1 MRTHSNQGA
10 IPALTLAALGIVYG
24 DIGTSPLY
32 AFKEAFNGGHAIPLT
47 SGNVYGVLSMMFWS
61 VMIIVAIKYVVIML
75 RFDNR
80 GDGGVLALLS
90 YSVNVL
96 RERPKLAW
104 VVTVLGAFSAS
115 MFYGDA
121 VITPAMTVLSAVEGI
136 NVVSKQFEH
145 FTVPIALVIL
155 IALFSFQRKGTA
167 SVGAFFGPI
176 MVIWFGTL
184 SVLGLISIVKSPE
197 ILRALSP
204 TYAISFTLDNPHLA
218 FIASS
223 AVFLCLTGAEAL
235 YADMGHFGPKPVRI
249 AWFSMVMPSLMLNYF
264 GQGALVLRQP
274 EAAKNPFYLLAPD
287 FLLIPLVILATAAAV
302 IASQATISGAFSAT
316 QQASRLNLL
325 PRLQIKHTSDTAQG
339 QIYIPLVNWILL
351 VLVVVLVL
359 GFQSSE
365 KLAAAYGIAVA
376 GDLVISSIIVLITL
390 TLMRGHKHY
399 MLILFFVFALALE
412 SVFLVANG
420 RKIPEGGWFP
430 LVLSVAIV
438 TVFLTWRFG
447 IEAMRIKKDAF
458 PKGGGIDGLRL
469 PLDDVPRVPGNAI
482 FFSSSKGGCPSAFLH
497 NLKHNKVVH
506 EQTAFLTVLFEDVP
520 RIANEERVEVMKGEN
535 GIYSIVALVGY
546 REDPD
551 IALIL
556 QLADKKGVSFEM
568 EDTSFFTSKPT
579 VVSLDKGGF
588 FAWRK
593 SLFRWMLQSSTSVAS
608 YFQLPPNRV
617 VELGAQLAI

>member
-1 MRTHSNQGA
+1 MTSHSNQGA

-32 AFKEAFNGGHAIPLT
+32 AFKEAFNGAHAIPLT
-47 SGNVYGVLSMMFWS
+47 SENVFGVLSMMFWA
-61 VMIIVAIKYVVIML
+61 VAIIVALKYVVIML
-75 RFDNR
+75 RFDNK

-90 YSVNVL
+90 YSVSVL

-104 VVTVLGAFSAS
+104 AVTVLGAISAS
-115 MFYGDA
+115 LFYGDA
-121 VITPAMTVLSAVEGI
+121 VITPAMTVMSAVEGI
-136 NVVSKQFEH
+136 NVVSKHFER
-145 FTVPIALVIL
+145 FTVPIALLIL
-155 IALFSFQRKGTA
+155 IGLFAFQRKGTA
-167 SVGAFFGPI
+167 KVGALFGPV
-176 MVIWFGTL
+176 MVIWFLTIA
-184 SVLGLISIVKSPE
+184 VLGLMSIAKSPE

-204 TYAISFTLDNPHLA
+204 TYAIGFSIAHPGLA

-274 EAAKNPFYLLAPD
+274 EAVKNPFYFLAPD
-287 FLLIPLVILATAAAV
+287 FLLIPMVILATMAAV

-339 QIYIPLVNWILL
+339 QIYIPIVNWILL
-351 VLVVVLVL
+351 LLVIVLVL
-359 GFQSSE
+359 GFQNSE

-376 GDLVISSIIVLITL
+376 GDLVISSIIVLLTL
-390 TLMRGHKHY
+390 GLMRGRKHWF
-399 MLILFFVFALALE
+399 LLAFFVFALALE
-412 SVFLVANG
+412 LVFLFANA
-420 RKIPEGGWFP
+420 RKIPDGGWFP
-430 LVLSVAIV
+430 LVLSVIIV
-438 TVFLTWRFG
+438 TVFLTWRVG
-447 IEAMRIKKDAF
+447 MENMRSKKEAF
-458 PKGGGIDGLRL
+458 PKGGIDGLCL
-469 PLDDVPRVPGNAI
+469 PLGDVPRVPGNAI

-506 EQTAFLTVLFEDVP
+506 EQTAFLTVLFADIP
-520 RIANEERVEVMKGEN
+520 HIADADRVEVIKGEN
-535 GIYSIVALVGY
+535 GIYSIVAQVGY

-551 IALIL
+551 IEPIL
-556 QLADKKGVSFEM
+556 RLAAEKGVTFEM

-579 VVSLDKGGF
+579 VVSLDQGGF

-608 YFQLPPNRV
+608 YFKLPPNRV

>member
-1 MRTHSNQGA
+1 MSSHSNHGA
-10 IPALTLAALGIVYG
+10 VPALTVAALGIVYG

-47 SGNVYGVLSMMFWS
+47 AENVYGVLSMMFWA
-61 VMIIVAIKYVVIML
+61 VAIIVALKYVVIML
-75 RFDNR
+75 RFDNK

-90 YSVNVL
+90 YSVSVL

-104 VVTVLGAFSAS
+104 AVTVLGAISAS
-115 MFYGDA
+115 LFYGDA
-121 VITPAMTVLSAVEGI
+121 VITPAMTVLSAVDGI
-136 NVVSKQFEH
+136 NIVSKRFEH
-145 FTVPIALVIL
+145 FTVPLALIIL
-155 IALFSFQRKGTA
+155 IGLFAFQRKGTA
-167 SVGAFFGPI
+167 KVGALFGPI
-176 MVIWFGTL
+176 MIVWFL
-184 SVLGLISIVKSPE
+184 AIAVLGVMSIVKSPE
-197 ILRALSP
+197 VLRALSP
-204 TYAISFTLDNPHLA
+204 SFAIVFVIQHPGLA

-249 AWFSMVMPSLMLNYF
+249 AWFVMVMPCLMLNYF

-274 EAAKNPFYLLAPD
+274 EAVKNPFYLLAPE
-287 FLLIPLVILATAAAV
+287 FLLIPLVLLATMAAV

-339 QIYIPLVNWILL
+339 QIYIPIVNWILL
-351 VLVVVLVL
+351 ILVIVLVL

-376 GDLVISSIIVLITL
+376 GDLVISSIIVLLTL
-390 TLMRGHKHY
+390 CLMRGRKHWL
-399 MLILFFVFALALE
+399 LISFFVFALALE
-412 SVFLVANG
+412 LVFLFANA
-420 RKIPEGGWFP
+420 RKIPDGGWFP
-430 LVLSVAIV
+430 LVLSAIIV
-438 TVFLTWRFG
+438 TVFLTWRVG
-447 IEAMRIKKDAF
+447 METMRSKKEAF
-458 PKGGGIDGLRL
+458 PKGGIDGLCL

-506 EQTAFLTVLFEDVP
+506 DQTAFLTVLFADVP
-520 RIANEERVEVMKGEN
+520 RIADSERVEVVKGEN
-535 GIYSIVALVGY
+535 GIYSIVAQVGY

-551 IALIL
+551 IEPILRLAAL
-556 QLADKKGVSFEM
+556 KGISFEM

-579 VVSLDKGGF
+579 VVSLDQGF

-608 YFQLPPNRV
+608 YFKLPPNRV
-617 VELGAQLAI
+617 VELGAQLLI

>member
-1 MRTHSNQGA
+1 MSSHSNQGA

-32 AFKEAFNGGHAIPLT
+32 AFKEAFSGAHAIPLT
-47 SGNVYGVLSMMFWS
+47 SENVFGVLSMMFWA
-61 VMIIVAIKYVVIML
+61 VTIIVALKYVVIML
-75 RFDNR
+75 RFDNK

-96 RERPKLAW
+96 REKPKLAW
-104 VVTVLGAFSAS
+104 AVTILGAISAS
-115 MFYGDA
+115 LFYGDA
-121 VITPAMTVLSAVEGI
+121 VITPAMTVMSAVEGI
-136 NVVSKQFEH
+136 NVVSKKFEH

-155 IALFSFQRKGTA
+155 IALFAFQRKGTA
-167 SVGAFFGPI
+167 KVGALFGPV
-176 MVIWFGTL
+176 MVIWFLTI
-184 SVLGLISIVKSPE
+184 SVLGIMSIVKSPE
-197 ILRALSP
+197 ILRAISP
-204 TYAISFTLDNPHLA
+204 TYAITFSLAHPGLA

-264 GQGALVLRQP
+264 GQGALVLRDP
-274 EAAKNPFYLLAPD
+274 EAVKNPFYFLAPD
-287 FLLIPLVILATAAAV
+287 FLLIPMVILATMAAV

-339 QIYIPLVNWILL
+339 QIYIPIVNWILL
-351 VLVVVLVL
+351 LLVIVLVL
-359 GFQSSE
+359 GFQNSE

-376 GDLVISSIIVLITL
+376 GDLVISSIIVLLTL
-390 TLMRGHKHY
+390 TFMRGRRHWF
-399 MLILFFVFALALE
+399 LLAFFAFALALE
-412 SVFLVANG
+412 LVFLFANA
-420 RKIPEGGWFP
+420 RKIPDGGWFP
-430 LVLSVAIV
+430 LVLSAIIV
-438 TVFLTWRFG
+438 TVFLTWRVG
-447 IEAMRIKKDAF
+447 MESMRSKKDAF
-458 PKGGGIDGLRL
+458 PKGGIDGLCL

-506 EQTAFLTVLFEDVP
+506 DQTAFLTVLFADVP
-520 RIANEERVEVMKGEN
+520 RVADEERVEVIKGEN
-535 GIYSIVALVGY
+535 GIYSIVAQVGY

-551 IALIL
+551 IEPIL
-556 QLADKKGVSFEM
+556 RLAAEKGVTFEM

-579 VVSLDKGGF
+579 VVASGKGGF

-608 YFQLPPNRV
+608 YFKLPPNRV

>member
-1 MRTHSNQGA
+1 MSAHSNHGA

-47 SGNVYGVLSMMFWS
+47 AGNVYGVLSMMFWA

-75 RFDNR
+75 RFDNK

-90 YSVNVL
+90 YSVSVL

-104 VVTVLGAFSAS
+104 AVTVLGAFSAS

-136 NVVSKQFEH
+136 NVVSRKFEGY
-145 FTVPIALVIL
+145 TVIIALVIL
-155 IALFSFQRKGTA
+155 IGLFAFQRKGTA
-167 SVGAFFGPI
+167 RVGALFGPI
-176 MVIWFGTL
+176 MVVWFATL
-184 SVLGLISIVKSPE
+184 AILGLVSIARTPE

-204 TYAISFTLDNPHLA
+204 LYAIEFTMANPHLA

-274 EAAKNPFYLLAPD
+274 EAVKNPFYLLAPEV
-287 FLLIPLVILATAAAV
+287 LLIPLVVLATAAAV

-325 PRLQIKHTSDTAQG
+325 PRLLIRHTSDTAQG
-339 QIYIPLVNWILL
+339 QIYIPIVNWILL

-390 TLMRGHKHY
+390 ALMRGTRHY
-399 MLILFFVFALALE
+399 GLLLFFVFALALE
-412 SVFLVANG
+412 SVFLIANA

-430 LVLSVAIV
+430 LVLSVVIV
-438 TVFLTWRFG
+438 TVFLTWRVG
-447 IEAMRIKKDAF
+447 MESMRAKKDAF
-458 PKGGGIDGLRL
+458 PKGGIDGLCL

-506 EQTAFLTVLFEDVP
+506 EQTAFLTVIFEDSP
-520 RIANEERVEVMKGEN
+520 RIEDRERVEVTKGEN
-535 GIYSIVALVGY
+535 GIYGIVARVGY

-556 QLADKKGVSFEM
+556 QLAEQQGVSFDM

-579 VVSLDKGGF
+579 VVPQDTGGL

-608 YFQLPPNRV
+608 YFRLPPNRV